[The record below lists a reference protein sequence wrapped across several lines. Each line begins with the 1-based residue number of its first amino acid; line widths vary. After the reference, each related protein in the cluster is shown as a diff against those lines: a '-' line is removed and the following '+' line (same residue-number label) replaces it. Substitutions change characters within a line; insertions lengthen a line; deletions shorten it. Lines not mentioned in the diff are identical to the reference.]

1 MGELADRFPRTGGI
15 RWYIA
20 ANLLESHE
28 MVTMPSNLDLTHL
41 GSFDKRLK
49 WAGERRISR

>member
-1 MGELADRFPRTGGI
+1 M
-15 RWYIA
+15 RWYKA

-28 MVTMPSNLDLTHL
+28 MMTLPDNHDLTHL
-41 GSFDKRLK
+41 GRFDKSLK